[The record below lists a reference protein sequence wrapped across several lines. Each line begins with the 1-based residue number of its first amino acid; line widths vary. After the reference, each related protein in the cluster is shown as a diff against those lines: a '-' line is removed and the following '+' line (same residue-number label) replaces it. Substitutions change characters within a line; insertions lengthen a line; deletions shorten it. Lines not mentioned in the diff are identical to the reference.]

1 MANTALIFEIFFI
14 EFPKLNFEL
23 RKVDQA
29 LAWLLLCWYM
39 SYFKHIGKIER
50 LEISILLRKGYS
62 AQDIATE
69 IGRHQSTIY
78 REIRRNAVSGEYL
91 SAKAHHKSYV
101 RRKYSKYQA
110 MSIVGDMKL
119 REYIE
124 TKLLVDDWSPE
135 QIAGR
140 LAHEIGFE
148 PVSAPTIY
156 KYIRSPY
163 GRQLEYEL
171 GLVRKKRSSSK
182 KKWQRKVTALEDRI
196 FIDKRP
202 EAANTRSQYGHW
214 EGDFI
219 VSGKAYGNT
228 SLLVL
233 HERVSRYTLIARIE
247 ARTVKAVEDVLIEAL
262 PIIGQFKSLTLDNDI
277 AFVRHKK
284 LSEIIEAPVYFCQ
297 PYHSWEKGGV
307 ENANRLIRRYV
318 PKSCDISKYSQK
330 DIWDIQ
336 HRINGTPRKIL
347 GFKTAKEVFSTYKE
361 EALHV

>member
-1 MANTALIFEIFFI
+1 MN
-14 EFPKLNFEL
+14 NY
-23 RKVDQA
+23 Q
-29 LAWLLLCWYM
+29 
-39 SYFKHIGKIER
+39 HISKIER
-50 LEISILLRKGYS
+50 VEISIMLRKGYS
-62 AQDIATE
+62 VSEIAAE
-69 IGRHQSTIY
+69 LGRHKSSLY
-78 REIRRNAVSGEYL
+78 REIKHNTVAGEYHSL
-91 SAKAHHKSYV
+91 KANHKAYV

-110 MSIVGDMKL
+110 MSIVSDMKL
-119 REYIE
+119 REYIH
-124 TKLLVDDWSPE
+124 TKLLIDGWSPE

-140 LAHEIGFE
+140 LAQESGLQK
-148 PVSAPTIY
+148 VSAPTIY

-171 GLVRKKRSSSK
+171 GLVKQKRQK
-182 KKWQRKVTALEDRI
+182 MRKWQRSVTKLEDRV

-202 EAANTRSQYGHW
+202 EAANDRSQFGHW

-247 ARTVKAVEDVLIEAL
+247 ARTIRNVEDVLSEAL
-262 PIIGQFKSLTLDNDI
+262 PLIGRFESLTLDNDI
-277 AFVRHKK
+277 AFRRHAE

-318 PKSCDISKYSQK
+318 PKGCDISHYSQE

-336 HRINGTPRKIL
+336 HWMNNLPRKIL
-347 GFKTAKEVFSTYKE
+347 GFKSAKELFIQHQTG
-361 EALHV
+361 ALHA

>member
-1 MANTALIFEIFFI
+1 
-14 EFPKLNFEL
+14 
-23 RKVDQA
+23 
-29 LAWLLLCWYM
+29 
-39 SYFKHIGKIER
+39 
-50 LEISILLRKGYS
+50 
-62 AQDIATE
+62 
-69 IGRHQSTIY
+69 
-78 REIRRNAVSGEYL
+78 
-91 SAKAHHKSYV
+91 
-101 RRKYSKYQA
+101 
-110 MSIVGDMKL
+110 MSIVGNMKL

-124 TKLLVDDWSPE
+124 TKLLIDDWSPE

-163 GRQLEYEL
+163 GRQLEHEL
-171 GLVRKKRSSSK
+171 DLVKKKRSSSK
-182 KKWQRKVTALEDRI
+182 KKWQRKVTALEDRV
-196 FIDKRP
+196 FVDKRP

-247 ARTVKAVEDVLIEAL
+247 ARTVKAIEDVLIEAL
-262 PIIGQFKSLTLDNDI
+262 PIIGKFKSLTLDNDI

-307 ENANRLIRRYV
+307 ENVNRLVRRYV

-336 HRINGTPRKIL
+336 HRINDTPRKIL
-347 GFKTAKEVFSTYKE
+347 DFKTAREVFTMYQK
-361 EALHV
+361 EALNV